1 MKKVNTRKSCV
12 TTNNMETVPY
22 SDKMNKNLF
31 LFMENSYVEITL
43 SNFNGKDLLV
53 VNNEKP
59 SYNQILLRFL
69 L

>member
-12 TTNNMETVPY
+12 ATNNMETIPY
-22 SDKMNKNLF
+22 FDKMNIKLF
-31 LFMENSYVEITL
+31 LFTKNSYVEINL
-43 SNFNGKDLLV
+43 SNFNGKDVLV

>member
-1 MKKVNTRKSCV
+1 
-12 TTNNMETVPY
+12 METIPY
-22 SDKMNKNLF
+22 FNKMNIKLF
-31 LFMENSYVEITL
+31 LFTKNSYVEITL